1 MSVARGTLKVL
12 GLPAVLFAAWWFASA
27 GSTDLYR
34 PPLSRILVAF
44 RDTGFGRRRLDAVA
58 PSLARLAI
66 GYAVALLA
74 GIGLGLAIGSS
85 RRLRA
90 FAEPVLEFLRAI
102 PPPVLVPVVI
112 LVAGI
117 GDLMKVLVIVSGC
130 LWPVLLN
137 TVEGVRAVDAT
148 LADTC
153 RVYHIGGALRLRHLV
168 LRAASPQ
175 IVTGA
180 RQALSIGIILM
191 VISGMFAASSGLG
204 FTVLQFQ
211 RGFAIPEMWSGV
223 LLLGLLGVV
232 LSLAFRLAES
242 RVLHWYQ
249 GLRAAER
256 GGL

>member
-102 PPPVLVPVVI
+102 PPPVLVPIVI

-130 LWPVLLN
+130 VWPVLLN
-137 TVEGVRAVDAT
+137 TVEGVRGIDPIQAE
-148 LADTC
+148 TC
-153 RVYHIGGALRLRHLV
+153 RAYRIGGPARLRPRLG
-168 LRAASPQ
+168 AAHPP
-175 IVTGA
+175 
-180 RQALSIGIILM
+180 
-191 VISGMFAASSGLG
+191 
-204 FTVLQFQ
+204 TVP
-211 RGFAIPEMWSGV
+211 RTPPA
-223 LLLGLLGVV
+223 
-232 LSLAFRLAES
+232 
-242 RVLHWYQ
+242 
-249 GLRAAER
+249 
-256 GGL
+256 